1 MLKNKNYNNIF
12 HIWLISL
19 IVLIG
24 LIIIVGGLTRLTDSG
39 LSITEW
45 ELFKGIFPPTN
56 LTDWNNYFESYKKI
70 PQYIFLNNSMTMSE
84 FKYIFLWEYAHR
96 LLARFI
102 GIFFLIPFLFFIFM
116 NFLERKSIIELI
128 KIFILILIQ
137 GSIGWYMVKSGLS
150 ENVTVSHYRL
160 SVHLFIAFLI
170 LSSAIWILL
179 NSLENSRKIFFE
191 LNFNK
196 IILKLLLVSIYIQI
210 ILGAFV
216 SGLDA
221 GKVYQSWPLMNGS
234 YFPDDV
240 TSGNFFNFSQP
251 SVVQFFHRNIA
262 YCIFLLTIL
271 FGYNIFKAQETKL
284 YKIYIFFLSF
294 ITIQIVLGIFVLMSG
309 TNIYFASMHQISSIF
324 LIVSILKL
332 YHCSI
337 SSQYS

>member
-19 IVLIG
+19 TVLVI

-39 LSITEW
+39 LSITDW
-45 ELFKGIFPPTN
+45 ELFKGIFPPISSN
-56 LTDWNNYFESYKKI
+56 DWNSYFESYKKI
-70 PQYIFLNNSMTMSE
+70 PQYVLLNSSMTMSE

-116 NFLERKSIIELI
+116 NLLERKSTIYLS

-160 SVHLFIAFLI
+160 SVHLFIAFSI
-170 LSSAIWILL
+170 LSSIVWILL
-179 NSLENSRKIFFE
+179 NSLNNNKKKFFQ
-191 LNFNK
+191 LNFDH
-196 IILKLLLVSIYIQI
+196 IVLKVLLASIFIQI

-221 GKVYQSWPLMNGS
+221 GRIYQSWPLMNGG

-240 TSGNFFNFSQP
+240 TIGNFLNFSQP
-251 SVVQFFHRNIA
+251 SVVQFFHRNVA
-262 YCIFLLTIL
+262 YCIFFLTIY
-271 FGYNIFKAQETKL
+271 FGYKVFKTQEAKL
-284 YKIYIFFLSF
+284 YKIYMFFLLF
-294 ITIQIVLGIFVLMSG
+294 IVIQIALGISVLITG
-309 TNIYFASMHQISSIF
+309 ANIYFASMHQISSIF
-324 LIVSILKL
+324 LVVTILKL
-332 YHCSI
+332 YHRSI
-337 SSQYS
+337 RS

>member
-12 HIWLISL
+12 HIWLLCL
-19 IVLIG
+19 IVLVS

-45 ELFKGIFPPTN
+45 ELIKGIFPPTN
-56 LTDWNNYFESYKKI
+56 SNDWNIYFESYKKI
-70 PQYIFLNNSMTMSE
+70 PQYILVNNNMTLSE

-102 GIFFLIPFLFFIFM
+102 GIFFLIPFLFFIFI
-116 NFLERKSIIELI
+116 NSLKRESIYILG

-160 SVHLFIAFLI
+160 SIHLFIAFSI
-170 LSSAIWILL
+170 LSSIVWLL
-179 NSLENSRKIFFE
+179 FNSLNNDKKKFFQ
-191 LNFNK
+191 LNFDH
-196 IILKLLLVSIYIQI
+196 IILKVLLVCIYIQI

-221 GKVYQSWPLMNGS
+221 GKIYQSWPLMNGD

-240 TSGNFFNFSQP
+240 TLENFLNFNQP
-251 SVVQFFHRNIA
+251 SVVQFFHRNVA
-262 YCIFLLTIL
+262 YCIFFLTIF
-271 FGYNIFKAQETKL
+271 FGYNIYKMQKTKL
-284 YKIYIFFLSF
+284 FSIYLFFLLF
-294 ITIQIVLGIFVLMSG
+294 IIIQIVLGISVLLSG
-309 TNIYFASMHQISSIF
+309 ANIYFASLHQISSIF
-324 LIVSILKL
+324 LIIAILKL
-332 YHCSI
+332 YHRSI
-337 SSQYS
+337 SS

>member
-12 HIWLISL
+12 HIWLLCL
-19 IVLIG
+19 IVLVS

-45 ELFKGIFPPTN
+45 ELIKGIFPPTN
-56 LTDWNNYFESYKKI
+56 SYDWNIYFESYKKI
-70 PQYIFLNNSMTMSE
+70 PQYILMNNNMTLSE

-102 GIFFLIPFLFFIFM
+102 GIFFLIPFLFFIFI
-116 NFLERKSIIELI
+116 NLLKRESIFILG

-160 SVHLFIAFLI
+160 SIHLFIAFSI
-170 LSSAIWILL
+170 LSSIVWLL
-179 NSLENSRKIFFE
+179 FNSLNNDKKRFFQ
-191 LNFNK
+191 LNFDH
-196 IILKLLLVSIYIQI
+196 IILKVLLVCIYIQI

-221 GKVYQSWPLMNGS
+221 GKIYQSWPLMNGD

-240 TSGNFFNFSQP
+240 TLENFLNFNQP
-251 SVVQFFHRNIA
+251 SVVQFFHRNVA
-262 YCIFLLTIL
+262 YCIFFLTIFLDMIFIRCKRLNFLACTYFFFYLLL
-271 FGYNIFKAQETKL
+271 FK
-284 YKIYIFFLSF
+284 
-294 ITIQIVLGIFVLMSG
+294 
-309 TNIYFASMHQISSIF
+309 
-324 LIVSILKL
+324 
-332 YHCSI
+332 
-337 SSQYS
+337 